1 MFCAS
6 WKIPN
11 NASISEQGGRFAQVF
26 SFPRED
32 DDALEEIFD
41 PVYKMRKM
49 NNSQPIIHPM
59 NPEALNFTI
68 KGPEP
73 CVFPTLNYFQD
84 LNHFLDPSCLFQ
96 ENPHKFV
103 DPDLFFEKPV
113 MLNQDLQSDLIAD
126 TLSTFSSPFLTT
138 PHQSDKV
145 SETFMESDCKLQ
157 DIFADF
163 EVSEKSEEDRPI
175 VDAREP
181 ICFNPKSDKIDPQNI
196 LLLNLV
202 EKVLSGESVP
212 SDQLKYLNKFE
223 QAIVEAVFEKKRH
236 NPNKN
241 RDKGRKRE
249 EEKQKFFFKGL
260 LKFTETD
267 FFSEATKSKKTR
279 KRQLDRNS
287 FYEYYWGDISRNHKI
302 DISNFY
308 HPGKKVSVST
318 LGNTTAQT
326 HLAENR
332 RLKSI
337 NTTFIDLVL
346 MSESFREKASYY
358 LDSVFVQENVSSR
371 RKKIVKI
378 IEKIQVV
385 ANQTMNKNQK
395 LPEDKR
401 VQKTI
406 NCIQDYIILNTKSKL
421 PWSNPELFE
430 AKDFAQAI
438 LKRQSSNTPTAF

>member
-11 NASISEQGGRFAQVF
+11 NASKCDQAARFAQVF
-26 SFPRED
+26 SFPTQD
-32 DDALEEIFD
+32 DEAFEEIFD

-49 NNSQPIIHPM
+49 NNAQPILQPM
-59 NPEALNFTI
+59 HADPLSFPFKAPEHCA
-68 KGPEP
+68 
-73 CVFPTLNYFQD
+73 FPPLNYFQD
-84 LNHFLDPSCLFQ
+84 LNHFLDPACLYQ
-96 ENPHKFV
+96 EANHKFV
-103 DPDLFFEKPV
+103 DPDSFFEKP
-113 MLNQDLQSDLIAD
+113 QDLQSDLIGD
-126 TLSTFSSPFLTT
+126 SVSTFSSPFLTT

-145 SETFMESDCKLQ
+145 SDTFIEPDCRLQ
-157 DIFADF
+157 DLFTDF
-163 EVSEKSEEDRPI
+163 DVSEKEEEPQATEVRQSRSDR
-175 VDAREP
+175 
-181 ICFNPKSDKIDPQNI
+181 IDPKN
-196 LLLNLV
+196 LLLINSV
-202 EKVLSGESVP
+202 EKVLAGESVP
-212 SDQLKYLNKFE
+212 SDQLKLLNKLE
-223 QAIVEAVFEKKRH
+223 KCIVEAVFEKKRH

-260 LKFTETD
+260 LKYAETD

-287 FYEYYWGDISRNHKI
+287 FYDYYWGEVSRTHKI

-308 HPGKKVSVST
+308 HPGKKIGVSK
-318 LGNTTAQT
+318 LGNTTAQPT
-326 HLAENR
+326 LAENR

-346 MSESFREKASYY
+346 MSEEFREKANFY

-378 IEKIQVV
+378 IEKVQVV
-385 ANQTMNKNQK
+385 ANQTMTKNQK

-401 VQKTI
+401 IQKTL
-406 NCIQDYIILNTKSKL
+406 NSIQDYIILNTKSKL
-421 PWSNPELFE
+421 PWSNAELFE

-438 LKRQSSNTPTAF
+438 LKRQSSTTPAPVF

>member
-1 MFCAS
+1 MMPVNPTYH
-6 WKIPN
+6 IPTDH
-11 NASISEQGGRFAQVF
+11 SDYGSYTHD
-26 SFPRED
+26 SPD
-32 DDALEEIFD
+32 HL
-41 PVYKMRKM
+41 
-49 NNSQPIIHPM
+49 
-59 NPEALNFTI
+59 
-68 KGPEP
+68 
-73 CVFPTLNYFQD
+73 QD
-84 LNHFLDPSCLFQ
+84 VTHLLDPYNLVGQQQLKSG
-96 ENPHKFV
+96 KFV
-103 DPDLFFEKPV
+103 DPDLFFESSPEMSPPQEMYSEYFGDTSSTYTSPV
-113 MLNQDLQSDLIAD
+113 QTSPSYMSPTISSPQQTDMLSESHYDPELQYQDRVGEVFSHMNCEPVRLDNAD
-126 TLSTFSSPFLTT
+126 TWVDKISLANSHLIKVT
-138 PHQSDKV
+138 DKV
-145 SETFMESDCKLQ
+145 LKGEQILEQ
-157 DIFADF
+157 DISSLNFI
-163 EVSEKSEEDRPI
+163 ERCIVKS
-175 VDAREP
+175 
-181 ICFNPKSDKIDPQNI
+181 
-196 LLLNLV
+196 
-202 EKVLSGESVP
+202 
-212 SDQLKYLNKFE
+212 
-223 QAIVEAVFEKKRH
+223 VFDKKRH

-241 RDKGRKRE
+241 RDRGLKRE

-267 FFSEATKSKKTR
+267 FFAEATKSKKTR

-318 LGNTTAQT
+318 LGNTTAQAY
-326 HLAENR
+326 LAENR

-346 MSESFREKASYY
+346 MSEKFREKASFY

-401 VQKTI
+401 LQKTI

-438 LKRQSSNTPTAF
+438 LKRQSNTTPAF